1 MKMAA
6 SVAPPIVSLH
16 GAGVRFG
23 TRDALSGVSLSIA
36 RSEFV
41 AVVGANGAG
50 KTTLLR
56 ALHGLLPLTAGD
68 RRVAPGGPRITMLF
82 QRPFLVRMSVLGN
95 LKLALWLA
103 GVPRRERLGRAE
115 EALARAGLAAE
126 ARRQARELSVGQQQR
141 IALARAWALRPDL
154 LLLDEPTASLDPAG
168 ARDVEALL
176 GDIAAG
182 GVSVLITSHNIG
194 QVRRLARRVVH
205 LDQGRIA
212 ADVEARRFFDEG
224 TSRTAA
230 RFLGAEIAWV

>member
-23 TRDALSGVSLSIA
+23 TREALSGVSLSIA

-168 ARDVEALL
+168 ARDVEVLL

-182 GVSVLITSHNIG
+182 GVSVVITSHNIG
-194 QVRRLARRVVH
+194 QVRGLARRVVH

-212 ADVEARRFFDEG
+212 ADVDARRFFEEG
-224 TSRTAA
+224 SPSAA
-230 RFLGAEIAWV
+230 ACFLESEMAF